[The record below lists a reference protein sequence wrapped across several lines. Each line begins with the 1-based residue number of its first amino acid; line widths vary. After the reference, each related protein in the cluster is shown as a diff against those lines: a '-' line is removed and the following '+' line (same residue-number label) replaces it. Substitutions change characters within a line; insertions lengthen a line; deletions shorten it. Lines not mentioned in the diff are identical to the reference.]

1 MSSQQ
6 AESKAQP
13 QLVEIFSE
21 GVILFLFTCTLES
34 GINVGVRLLILK
46 EKWKENNCPKRP
58 KLMLELNSNPVVS
71 IFRKGGLGLLFVY
84 SRGYIY
90 SDSRPR
96 VVQRKLLYFVN
107 TVFP

>member
-1 MSSQQ
+1 
-6 AESKAQP
+6 
-13 QLVEIFSE
+13 
-21 GVILFLFTCTLES
+21 
-34 GINVGVRLLILK
+34 
-46 EKWKENNCPKRP
+46 
-58 KLMLELNSNPVVS
+58 MLEWNSNSVVS

-107 TVFP
+107 TVFPK

>member
-1 MSSQQ
+1 METHLLCSS
-6 AESKAQP
+6 
-13 QLVEIFSE
+13 FSH
-21 GVILFLFTCTLES
+21 GNCICTLES

-71 IFRKGGLGLLFVY
+71 IFRRGGAWFIVY

-107 TVFP
+107 RLN